1 MNKQFI
7 LRVKYPNKRGYD
19 FEYIITADKLIR
31 QVAIAVK
38 NGATRFQVYNINK
51 ISEYNV
57 QDSNVEVEKLFESSD
72 FFRN

>member
-7 LRVKYPNKRGYD
+7 LRVRYPDKRGYD

-51 ISEYNV
+51 ISE
-57 QDSNVEVEKLFESSD
+57 
-72 FFRN
+72 